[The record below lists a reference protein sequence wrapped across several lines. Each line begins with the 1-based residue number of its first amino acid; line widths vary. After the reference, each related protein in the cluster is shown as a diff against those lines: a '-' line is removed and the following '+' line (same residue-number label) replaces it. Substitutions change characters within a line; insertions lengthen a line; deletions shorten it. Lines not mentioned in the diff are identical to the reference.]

1 MLVNNQPP
9 ASLER
14 QESTKSRAD
23 LVDGTQPTEIPNVLN
38 VDLASSLPSIEAHEE
53 VHKEPQQRLLVFQ
66 DTAMNCAQSFPASE
80 DEVLLEVVCP
90 PDTCSILLARIES
103 MQPDCVL
110 LMLKDVE
117 QEWFDWMARIQAEH
131 PLPLIL
137 WVSTHSQEQMKAAHT
152 AGVSAYWVG
161 SSAYHNLVPNIAFA
175 QMQHER
181 THAIEQELKV
191 TQKRLDDRKWIE
203 KAKGLIMQQNGLSEP
218 EAFTQLRTSAMR
230 KGITLGEISKRII
243 SVFEDYS

>member
-1 MLVNNQPP
+1 
-9 ASLER
+9 
-14 QESTKSRAD
+14 
-23 LVDGTQPTEIPNVLN
+23 
-38 VDLASSLPSIEAHEE
+38 
-53 VHKEPQQRLLVFQ
+53 
-66 DTAMNCAQSFPASE
+66 
-80 DEVLLEVVCP
+80 
-90 PDTCSILLARIES
+90 
-103 MQPDCVL
+103 
-110 LMLKDVE
+110 
-117 QEWFDWMARIQAEH
+117 
-131 PLPLIL
+131 
-137 WVSTHSQEQMKAAHT
+137 MKAAHT